1 MKELF
6 ESVERNERKE
16 KETVKLRGKGGEGD
30 G

>member
-1 MKELF
+1 MRELF

-16 KETVKLRGKGGEGD
+16 KEGAKLRGKGGEGD